1 MLFTPK
7 EGARAQPPFRVK
19 PQKSLNKKMERG
31 ETKMEIKARGVDPA
45 AVKKIDELA
54 KRQGIS
60 RNIFLVNLIN
70 NYAALEEFKS
80 FEQRYRTALDR
91 CLNVIQRNSKILND
105 FMEADNG

>member
-7 EGARAQPPFRVK
+7 EGAQAQPPFRVK
-19 PQKSLNKKMERG
+19 PRKSRNKKV
-31 ETKMEIKARGVDPA
+31 KMGRSKMNILVRGVDPA
-45 AVKKIDELA
+45 AVKKADELA